1 MNLHHTVQS
10 LEFEDEW
17 MVLTVDGHP
26 HRWPIAQLSSRL
38 AVASL
43 AERQIYRISPSGY
56 GIHWPAIDE
65 DLSID
70 GLLRIAEPESTNANA
85 S

>member
-1 MNLHHTVQS
+1 MTLHHTVQS
-10 LEFEDEW
+10 LEFEAEW
-17 MVLTVDGHP
+17 MVLTVDNHTY
-26 HRWPIAQLSSRL
+26 RLPIAQSSSRL
-38 AVASL
+38 AAASQ

-70 GLLRIAEPESTNANA
+70 GLLQIAESESSNANA